1 MYAAAV
7 PLAFFSA
14 WISAA
19 IYVAVALIWLV
30 PDRRIERRVQAHERA

>member
-1 MYAAAV
+1 M
-7 PLAFFSA
+7 AFVRQ

-30 PDRRIERRVQAHERA
+30 PDRRIESRIKE